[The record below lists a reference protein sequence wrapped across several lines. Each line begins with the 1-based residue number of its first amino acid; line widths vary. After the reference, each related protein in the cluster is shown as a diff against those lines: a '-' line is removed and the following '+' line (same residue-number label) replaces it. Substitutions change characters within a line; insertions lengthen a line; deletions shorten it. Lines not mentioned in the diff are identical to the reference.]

1 VSDEERYHGDLNPM
15 DIDPAFETGGSDEGG
30 PAPDFRL
37 PFPCGEKWR
46 SSTYA
51 SHGNALDWNDPAKDD
66 GGRPI
71 VASAPGT
78 AFIGKAGTG
87 YGNHVVV
94 NHGAGW
100 STVYAHFRAVAISH
114 GQQVNRG
121 QVVGFVGSTG
131 NSTGNHLH
139 YEQRLN
145 GVRQPLRWS
154 AGGLAAGVVYTS
166 DNCDTPAPQPQPQPQ
181 PQPPAPPATRGE
193 QQGSLGANTFT
204 NPYNASGMGPRIAP
218 MQWVDV
224 SCKVHAPQIQSANP
238 DGYWYRIASPPW
250 NNAYYAVANTFWNG
264 DIPGQRPYTHN
275 TDWAVPNC

>member
-1 VSDEERYHGDLNPM
+1 MAAFAAALALVAPSPAESAKRLRVRATPASVVAGMPVTIAVQKARGRCALRVHHGLANGRVLFRNRVPRSRRMTITTTRAGRRTVTVRCGRRRGSATFRVLAAPLSPALVKDDPLSSSGAVSDEERYHGDLNPM

-100 STVYAHFRAVAISH
+100 STVYAHFRAVAISAD
-114 GQQVNRG
+114 R
-121 QVVGFVGSTG
+121 S
-131 NSTGNHLH
+131 SASSAAPAI
-139 YEQRLN
+139 
-145 GVRQPLRWS
+145 RQATTCTTSS
-154 AGGLAAGVVYTS
+154 A
-166 DNCDTPAPQPQPQPQ
+166 
-181 PQPPAPPATRGE
+181 
-193 QQGSLGANTFT
+193 
-204 NPYNASGMGPRIAP
+204 
-218 MQWVDV
+218 
-224 SCKVHAPQIQSANP
+224 
-238 DGYWYRIASPPW
+238 
-250 NNAYYAVANTFWNG
+250 
-264 DIPGQRPYTHN
+264 
-275 TDWAVPNC
+275 